1 MRACGNGHAGSGAQR
16 YGFLP
21 LGLPPPHLAVPMQ
34 DVPDLIDGVVGHG
47 PGDLAWAKFEMRHRA
62 TAELKQ
68 FPHVRAVGR
77 DGIGRDRQLPGV
89 VFLVHR
95 GPGYRLANPAVAAE
109 NRAVEHLSREHLE
122 AGLDH
127 IRESPADR
135 GRLILVVRRPE
146 IGQRDLP
153 EEAVLDPVTGLEG
166 DNWLTRG
173 SSSTPDRSAD
183 PDRQVTVI
191 NARLAE
197 LVAGGTE
204 RMALAGDQLYVDLD
218 LSVDNLPAGSLLA
231 VGEAVLRVSEAPHTG
246 CAKFIDRFGTEAM
259 RFVNSRTGRRMRLRG
274 MNTRI
279 VVPGTVRL
287 GDLAVKADAQ
297 PVPAAQATAM
307 TANRAIAQR

>member
-1 MRACGNGHAGSGAQR
+1 
-16 YGFLP
+16 
-21 LGLPPPHLAVPMQ
+21 
-34 DVPDLIDGVVGHG
+34 
-47 PGDLAWAKFEMRHRA
+47 
-62 TAELKQ
+62 
-68 FPHVRAVGR
+68 
-77 DGIGRDRQLPGV
+77 
-89 VFLVHR
+89 
-95 GPGYRLANPAVAAE
+95 
-109 NRAVEHLSREHLE
+109 VEHLSREHLE
-122 AGLDH
+122 AGLEH

-153 EEAVLDPVTGLEG
+153 EEAVLDLVTGLEG

-173 SSSTPDRSAD
+173 SSTTPDRSAD

-197 LVAGGTE
+197 LVAGGTG

-259 RFVNSRTGRRMRLRG
+259 RFVSSRTGRRLRLRG
-274 MNTRI
+274 MNARI

-297 PVPAAQATAM
+297 RGPAAQAM
-307 TANRAIAQR
+307 TADQAIAEK

>member
-1 MRACGNGHAGSGAQR
+1 MRARGNGHAGTGAQR

-21 LGLPPPHLAVPMQ
+21 LGLSSPHLTVPVQ
-34 DVPDLIDGVVGHG
+34 DVPDLVDGVVGHL
-47 PGDLAWAKFEMRHRA
+47 PGDLARAEFEMCHRA
-62 TAELKQ
+62 AADLKQ
-68 FPHVRAVGR
+68 DPYVRAVRR
-77 DGIGRDRQLPGV
+77 DGIRRARQLRGAKS
-89 VFLVHR
+89 LVHR
-95 GPGYRLANPAVAAE
+95 VAGYRLANPAATAE
-109 NRAVEHLSREHLE
+109 NRAVEHLSRERLE

-127 IRESPADR
+127 IRESPQDR
-135 GRLILVVRRPE
+135 GRLVLVVRRPE

-153 EEAVLDPVTGLEG
+153 EEAVLDQVTGLEG

-173 SSSTPDRSAD
+173 SSSTPDGSAH
-183 PDRQVTVI
+183 PDKQVTVI

-204 RMALAGDQLYVDLD
+204 QMALAGDQLYVDLD

-246 CAKFIDRFGTEAM
+246 CAKFIEHFGTEAM
-259 RFVNSRTGRRMRLRG
+259 RFVNSRTGRRLRLRG

-287 GDLAVKADAQ
+287 GDLAVKAGVQRLPTAG
-297 PVPAAQATAM
+297 ATAK
-307 TANRAIAQR
+307 TAN

>member
-1 MRACGNGHAGSGAQR
+1 
-16 YGFLP
+16 
-21 LGLPPPHLAVPMQ
+21 
-34 DVPDLIDGVVGHG
+34 
-47 PGDLAWAKFEMRHRA
+47 
-62 TAELKQ
+62 
-68 FPHVRAVGR
+68 
-77 DGIGRDRQLPGV
+77 
-89 VFLVHR
+89 
-95 GPGYRLANPAVAAE
+95 
-109 NRAVEHLSREHLE
+109 VEHLSREHLE
-122 AGLDH
+122 AGLEH

-153 EEAVLDPVTGLEG
+153 EEAVLDLATGLEG

-197 LVAGGTE
+197 LVAGGTG

-259 RFVNSRTGRRMRLRG
+259 RFVSSRTGRRLRLRG
-274 MNTRI
+274 MNARI

-297 PVPAAQATAM
+297 RGPAAQAM
-307 TANRAIAQR
+307 TADQAIAEK

>member
-1 MRACGNGHAGSGAQR
+1 
-16 YGFLP
+16 
-21 LGLPPPHLAVPMQ
+21 
-34 DVPDLIDGVVGHG
+34 
-47 PGDLAWAKFEMRHRA
+47 
-62 TAELKQ
+62 
-68 FPHVRAVGR
+68 
-77 DGIGRDRQLPGV
+77 
-89 VFLVHR
+89 
-95 GPGYRLANPAVAAE
+95 
-109 NRAVEHLSREHLE
+109 VEHLSREHLE

-153 EEAVLDPVTGLEG
+153 EEAVLDPVTGLDG

-197 LVAGGTE
+197 LVARGTE

-246 CAKFIDRFGTEAM
+246 CAKFIDRFGAEAM

-287 GDLAVKADAQ
+287 GDLAVKADARR
-297 PVPAAQATAM
+297 VPAAQATER
-307 TANRAIAQR
+307 TANQAIAER